1 MWEATPDMQLDVSIL
16 GLLGLALYAGCI
28 FHAIKTGRINYW
40 LLILIFLPGL
50 GSIAYL
56 LIEVLPAMR
65 NSRAARRAV
74 SGLGEALDP
83 NRALRESAAS
93 LEVADTADNRR
104 HLAEER
110 MKRGQWAEAEA
121 LYRAALVGPLADDPA
136 LLIGLA
142 KAQSGQ
148 GNYQGSFDAME
159 ALYRANPTYESR
171 EARLIRARALEGLGR
186 TPEAA
191 EAYRALIGYTTGPE
205 AQVRYGLMLK
215 KMGETERAR
224 EAFAEVV
231 RTYGRGGGPLDADER
246 EWLAK
251 AKSNLA

>member
-1 MWEATPDMQLDVSIL
+1 MWEATPDMELHVSVL
-16 GLLGLALYAGCI
+16 SLLGLVLYAGCI

-56 LIEVLPAMR
+56 LLVVLPELR
-65 NSRAARRAV
+65 TSRAARRAV
-74 SGLGEALDP
+74 TGIGEALDP
-83 NRALRESAAS
+83 NRGLRESAAS

-136 LLIGLA
+136 LLIGLG
-142 KAQSGQ
+142 KALYGR
-148 GNYQGSFDAME
+148 GDYQGAFDALE
-159 ALYRANPTYESR
+159 ALYRANPNYESR
-171 EARLIRARALEGLGR
+171 EARLIQARALEGLGR
-186 TPEAA
+186 TQPAA
-191 EAYRALIGYTTGPE
+191 DAYRALIGYTSGPE
-205 AQVRYGLMLK
+205 AQTRYGLMVK
-215 KMGETERAR
+215 KLGEAERAR

-231 RTYGRGGGPLDADER
+231 RTYGRSGGTLDDDER
-246 EWLAK
+246 EWLAE
-251 AKSNLA
+251 AKRNLA

>member
-1 MWEATPDMQLDVSIL
+1 MELNFSL
-16 GLLGLALYAGCI
+16 FGLLGLILYAGCI

-56 LIEVLPAMR
+56 LIEVLPEMR

-74 SGLGEALDP
+74 VGIGAALDP
-83 NRALRESAAS
+83 NRELRESEAS

-110 MKRGQWAEAEA
+110 MKRGQWKEAEA
-121 LYRAALVGPLADDPA
+121 LYRSALVGPLANDPA

-142 KAQSGQ
+142 KALSGRGDFQ
-148 GNYQGSFDAME
+148 GALDALE
-159 ALYRANPTYESR
+159 TLYRDSPNYESR
-171 EARLIRARALEGLGR
+171 EARLIHARALEGTGR
-186 TPEAA
+186 TQEAA
-191 EAYRALIGYTTGPE
+191 DAWRALIGYTLGPE

-215 KMGETERAR
+215 KLGDTQGAS
-224 EAFAEVV
+224 EAFAEAV
-231 RTYGRGGGPLDADER
+231 RTYGRQPGKLDAAER
-246 EWLAK
+246 EWLGQAER
-251 AKSNLA
+251 NLK

>member
-1 MWEATPDMQLDVSIL
+1 MELNFSL
-16 GLLGLALYAGCI
+16 FGLLGLVLYAGCI

-56 LIEVLPAMR
+56 LIEVLPGMR

-74 SGLGEALDP
+74 VAASARRSIP
-83 NRALRESAAS
+83 TAPCARAEAS

-142 KAQSGQ
+142 KALSGRGDHQ
-148 GNYQGSFDAME
+148 GAFE
-159 ALYRANPTYESR
+159 ALDRLYRDSPNYESR
-171 EARLIRARALEGLGR
+171 EARLIQARALEGAGR
-186 TPEAA
+186 TQEAA
-191 EAYRALIGYTTGPE
+191 DAWRALIGYTPGPPRRRCATGC
-205 AQVRYGLMLK
+205 
-215 KMGETERAR
+215 
-224 EAFAEVV
+224 
-231 RTYGRGGGPLDADER
+231 
-246 EWLAK
+246 
-251 AKSNLA
+251 

>member
-1 MWEATPDMQLDVSIL
+1 MELHFSLLGIL
-16 GLLGLALYAGCI
+16 GLVLYAGCI

-56 LIEVLPAMR
+56 LIEVLPELR

-110 MKRGQWAEAEA
+110 MKRGQFAEAEA

-142 KAQSGQ
+142 KALYGRGDHQ
-148 GNYQGSFDAME
+148 GAFDALA
-159 ALYRANPTYESR
+159 ALYRESPSYESR
-171 EARLIRARALEGLGR
+171 EARLLQARALEGLGR
-186 TPEAA
+186 SAEAA
-191 EAYRALIGYTTGPE
+191 EAYRALIGYTPGPE
-205 AQVRYGLMLK
+205 AQVRHGLMLQ

-224 EAFAEVV
+224 EAFAEAL
-231 RTYGRGGGPLDADER
+231 RTYGRQPGKLDPADRDWIAEAKR
-246 EWLAK
+246 HLA
-251 AKSNLA
+251 